1 MAYTVDAGGA
11 WVDRNTGKGPQ
22 HYNRG
27 QGGTSLPVG
36 KYETK
41 PSAGGSSGGSSG
53 SSGGTVTVV
62 QRPSY
67 DPTAAY
73 LAFIREQQEAERRAR
88 EEAYNKAVSQ
98 QKENYNYATSQLNAA
113 SDQALR
119 EAYINRMLSQRNLQQ
134 QLTAQGLNGGASE
147 TTTASML
154 NNYNNARNELER
166 ERQEQLS
173 SLANTYQNNMAQLEA
188 QKASGDAA
196 SIAEYAPQ
204 LASFVASN
212 IPTSVNL
219 TQMQGGNTEA
229 NLGYLEYLRRMAEL
243 MGQTG

>member
-1 MAYTVDAGGA
+1 MAYVVDTGGA

-27 QGGTSLPVG
+27 QGGMSRPVA
-36 KYETK
+36 
-41 PSAGGSSGGSSG
+41 SSGGSSGGSVS
-53 SSGGTVTVV
+53 TPAPTPAAP
-62 QRPSY
+62 QQPAY
-67 DPTAAY
+67 DPMEAY
-73 LAFIREQQEAERRAR
+73 MAFIREQQEAERRAR
-88 EEAYNKAVSQ
+88 EEAYNKAAAQ
-98 QKENYNYATSQLNAA
+98 QKENYNYATGQLNGA

-119 EAYINRMLSQRNLQQ
+119 EAYINKMLSQRNLQQ

-166 ERQEQLS
+166 ERQEQLGS
-173 SLANTYQNNMAQLEA
+173 ISNTYQNNMAQLEA
-188 QKASGDAA
+188 QKASGAAA
-196 SIAEYAPQ
+196 SISEYAPQ

-229 NLGYLEYLRRMAEL
+229 NLGYLEYMRRMAEL